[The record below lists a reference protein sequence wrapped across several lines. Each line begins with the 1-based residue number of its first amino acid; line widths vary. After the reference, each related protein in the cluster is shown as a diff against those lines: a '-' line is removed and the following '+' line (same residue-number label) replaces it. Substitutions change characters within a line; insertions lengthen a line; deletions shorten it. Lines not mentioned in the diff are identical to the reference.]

1 MTRFLYIALLITSS
15 IGFLAAGPARAAS
28 ETISLT
34 PIKASEHVYYFQ
46 GVSGMATR
54 ANKAFMSNAG
64 FVITPD
70 GVVAFDSLG
79 TPALGQAMLDAIAKV
94 TDQPVKR
101 VIVSHYH
108 ADHYYGLQA
117 FKAAGVEIWAHESGQ
132 AILADEGETQE
143 RLAQRR
149 ADLSPWVNEQT
160 VLTPAD
166 RWLDFAHG
174 DTIQFETGDVK
185 FQLIN
190 MAGAHSP
197 GDIMLYVENDRVL
210 FSGDLYFSGRI
221 PYVSDADS
229 KAWLKAMDRMLDLNP
244 VMVIPGHGMAS
255 TDTVKD
261 MQLTRNY
268 LLYLRKTMGDAVENM
283 TDFETAYKNTDW
295 SRFKDY
301 PAFNEANRL
310 NAFGQ
315 YLVMERESL
324 GQ

>member
-1 MTRFLYIALLITSS
+1 MTRFLYTALLITSI
-15 IGFLAAGPARAAS
+15 IGFLAAGPARADS
-28 ETISLT
+28 DTISLT

-46 GVSGMATR
+46 GASGMATR
-54 ANKAFMSNAG
+54 ENKAFMSNAG
-64 FVITPD
+64 FVVTPD

-94 TDQPVKR
+94 TKQPVKQ
-101 VIVSHYH
+101 VIISHYH

-117 FKAAGVEIWAHESGQ
+117 FKAAGVDIRAHKSGQ
-132 AILADEGETQE
+132 AILADQDETQE

-149 ADLSPWVNEQT
+149 TDLSPWVNDQT

-166 RWLDFAHG
+166 RWLDFADG
-174 DTIQFETGDVK
+174 DTIRFSMGDVQ

-197 GDIMLYVENDRVL
+197 GDIMLYVDNDRVL

-221 PYVSDADS
+221 PYVGDADS
-229 KAWLKAMDRMLDLNP
+229 KTWLKAMDRMLDLKP
-244 VMVIPGHGMAS
+244 VMVIPGHGPAS
-255 TDTVKD
+255 TDTIKD

-268 LLYLRKTMGDAVENM
+268 LLYLRKTMGEAVENM
-283 TDFETAYKNTDW
+283 TDFETAYKDTDW
-295 SRFKDY
+295 SQFKDY

-315 YLVMERESL
+315 YLVLEHESL
-324 GQ
+324 AQ